1 MHVKRGDTVQVV
13 SGRERGKTGR
23 VLRVDQFR
31 SRVYIDGLNMV
42 KRHRR
47 PAAGTEGGIV
57 EKEAPIHSSNVLLFS
72 EKVNRGVR
80 TSFRFVGANGEL
92 HVTREAAF
100 ASFPVAPERVE
111 KVRFC
116 ARTGEVFR

>member
-1 MHVKRGDTVQVV
+1 MHVKKGDTVQVV

-80 TSFRFVGANGEL
+80 TSFRFRWGE
-92 HVTREAAF
+92 R
-100 ASFPVAPERVE
+100 
-111 KVRFC
+111 
-116 ARTGEVFR
+116 RTSCNA